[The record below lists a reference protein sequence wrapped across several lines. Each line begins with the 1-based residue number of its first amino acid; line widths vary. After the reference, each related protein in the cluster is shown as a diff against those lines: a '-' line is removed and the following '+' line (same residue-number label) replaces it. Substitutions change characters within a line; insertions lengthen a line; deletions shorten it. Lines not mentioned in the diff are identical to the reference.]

1 MIQVHLRVL
10 TSLSLSLSLY
20 VHHFIVV
27 DFWVVFDAVIESME
41 LKTFLHVMVKNIL
54 RLKKEKKK
62 RKKKSKLILNENYI
76 SAEIALNWLECPQL
90 AEI

>member
-1 MIQVHLRVL
+1 M
-10 TSLSLSLSLY
+10 
-20 VHHFIVV
+20 

-62 RKKKSKLILNENYI
+62 RKKKAKLILNENYI

-90 AEI
+90 AEIWSKVEHRLFPFQFAYQYKKFCLF